1 MEPAKIDH
9 VKTVKADHVE
19 TVNIDL
25 MVIKSAM
32 EQSMDELAEDAV
44 RSMEEFKGSSKAA
57 VDLQRVLS
65 AKHADVKLKK
75 PIKID
80 SLEESTMPEENKTF
94 NVSAEPDKTAVID
107 DKFAVKTEFNDRQFT
122 FNEQDAREAFASAF
136 KTMLEADDIKGD
148 IFVEIEKV
156 KNRTSSLS
164 ARKRKLVEYLGA
176 IWDTFVAKDY
186 KLTQTDL
193 VQAILGYKFAHGGQ
207 RGMLEFAH
215 RHVQQVFGDVKW
227 EGLPNVNN

>member
-9 VKTVKADHVE
+9 MKTVKSDHVE
-19 TVNIDL
+19 TVNIDH

-44 RSMEEFKGSSKAA
+44 RSMEEFKGSAKAA

-65 AKHADVKLKK
+65 AKHAGGEFKK
-75 PIKID
+75 PIKIID
-80 SLEESTMPEENKTF
+80 SLEETMENNFK
-94 NVSAEPDKTAVID
+94 VSAEPDKTAVID
-107 DKFAVKTEFNDRQFT
+107 DKFAVKTEFNDKQFT
-122 FNEQDAREAFASAF
+122 FSEQDAREAFSAAF